1 MRSFVVLTPILAAFA
16 ATGPAHGAYS
26 NVALDAPVSLV
37 AGTVSGAALSTL
49 TDGVFRPRGTPWQS
63 GTVWWNGMTTTFEID
78 LGRVW
83 NIVGAIVQGDD
94 NDAYRLLYR
103 DLHTGAFMTLW
114 DVPNYDGFG
123 NGMQTRPNP
132 MNHAEIYLFA
142 GPVRTDAVR
151 IQAISGD
158 SANSLAEVQVFIPGP
173 GVAGVLLAGLAC
185 TRRGR

>member
-1 MRSFVVLTPILAAFA
+1 MRSFSVLVSLAFA
-16 ATGPAHGAYS
+16 GIAHGAYT

-37 AGTVSGAALSTL
+37 AGSASGAALSTL
-49 TDGVFRPRGTPWQS
+49 TDGVFRPRGTQWQS
-63 GTVWWNGMTTTFEID
+63 GTVWWNGTTTTFEIE

-94 NDAYRLLYR
+94 NDTYRLLYR
-103 DLHTGAFMTLW
+103 DPHTGLFATLW

-132 MNHAEIYLFA
+132 ANHAEIFFFDSPIA
-142 GPVRTDAVR
+142 TDAVR

-158 SANSLAEVQVFIPGP
+158 SANSLSEVQVFIPAPGA
-173 GVAGVLLAGLAC
+173 GVALGLAIVGM
-185 TRRGR
+185 RRRR